1 MEVRPRLTPAIANAR
16 RAVRECFD
24 APDLKSVKRVLLAVS
39 GGADSLALALA
50 ANFELPKLGIE
61 LSAVIVNHNLQQ
73 DSSKI
78 ADQAK
83 ARLLEMGI
91 KDVEVVSIQVPESGQ
106 GPEAAAR
113 DARYEALENQRSAV
127 GADYILTA
135 HTLDDQAETVLLG
148 LTRGSGLKS
157 IAGMQSVAGNLVRPL
172 LGVSKAELIQSLND
186 AGIDYWDDPH
196 NKDTRFTRVRIRNL
210 MQQLEAEL
218 GPGVSAA
225 LSRTAELAQESEEFL
240 ALSASALIQSAQ
252 RETNSYSVE
261 VLERAHFGL
270 RRKALQM
277 IGSGLVSG
285 GVTRSQ
291 VLAIEE
297 LITNWHGQKPTHLSG
312 ITVERVRDQIL
323 FRQSS

>member
-16 RAVRECFD
+16 RAVRERFD
-24 APDLKSVKRVLLAVS
+24 APELKTAKRVLLAVS
-39 GGADSLALALA
+39 GGPDSLALALA

-91 KDVEVVSIQVPESGQ
+91 KEVAVVSIQVPESGQ

-113 DARYEALENQRSAV
+113 EARYEALENQRSAI

-157 IAGMQSVAGNLVRPL
+157 IAGMPSVSGNLVRPL
-172 LGVSKAELIQSLND
+172 LCISKAELIQSLND
-186 AGIDYWDDPH
+186 AGIEYWDDPH
-196 NKDTRFTRVRIRNL
+196 NKDTKFTRVRIRNL

-225 LSRTAELAQESEEFL
+225 LARTAELATESEEFL

-252 RETNSYSVE
+252 REMNSYSVE
-261 VLERAHFGL
+261 VLLSAHTGV

-277 IGSGLVSG
+277 IGSGLVLG
-285 GVTRSQ
+285 GVSRSQ